1 MIYRNVFRAIP
12 ALLSLFLIA
21 PIQARADKPAV
32 SAKSKLSGHVDWSNH
47 LIYATGLGAIP
58 KDENNDAVAY
68 LKARSFARM
77 DARRN
82 LLAVIDHVKIDSQ
95 TVGQDFQS
103 VNDTVRE
110 EITGIIKG
118 SEIFAERKLK
128 IGNGMMV
135 EVTITMPLYGE
146 DSLGSVLYP
155 EIAKRERQ
163 AEETGGAELPTPRLT
178 KPHLFAPDED
188 GLPGASVPYT
198 GVIIDARGR
207 GVERS
212 MSPKIRRT
220 DGGEIWG
227 TLSVAPD
234 FVIENGITSYAHSVA
249 EARKN
254 GRVGSNPLVLRAQGR
269 YGEKFKTDALLSE
282 ADADTLL
289 AADAKDNFLSQFRV
303 IFVVDEDK

>member
-1 MIYRNVFRAIP
+1 MTIRNSVRAIP
-12 ALLSLFLIA
+12 ALLALIFA
-21 PIQARADKPAV
+21 LPLLARADKPLKGE
-32 SAKSKLSGHVDWSNH
+32 KSKLSGHVDWTKN

-58 KDENNDAVAY
+58 KDEPNDAVAY

-95 TVGQDFQS
+95 TVGQDFQA

-110 EITGIIKG
+110 EISGIVKG
-118 SEIFAERKLK
+118 TEIFAERKLK

-135 EVTITMPLYGE
+135 EVTITMPLNGE

-155 EIAKRERQ
+155 AIAKRNKQ
-163 AEETGGAELPTPRLT
+163 AEETDGGELLPKVRLPR
-178 KPHLFAPDED
+178 PANPDED
-188 GLPGASVPYT
+188 PAPDSRELYT

-227 TLSVAPD
+227 TLDVAPD
-234 FVIENGITSYAHSVA
+234 FVIENGIVSYAHSVA

-254 GRVGSNPLVLRAQGR
+254 ERVGSNPLVIRAQGR
-269 YGEKFKTDALLSE
+269 YGEKFKTDALLTD
-282 ADADTLL
+282 ADAEILL
-289 AADAKDNFLSQFRV
+289 SADAKGSFLSQYRV
-303 IFVVDEDK
+303 VFVVDGDK

>member
-1 MIYRNVFRAIP
+1 MIFRNFFRAIP
-12 ALLSLFLIA
+12 ALLSLFLA
-21 PIQARADKPAV
+21 MPVAARADKPAAQ

-58 KDENNDAVAY
+58 KDETNDAVAY

-95 TVGQDFQS
+95 TVGQDFQA

-110 EITGIIKG
+110 EISGIIKG
-118 SEIFAERKLK
+118 SQIFAERKLK
-128 IGNGMMV
+128 IGNGTMV

-155 EIAKRERQ
+155 EIAKREKQ
-163 AEETGGAELPTPRLT
+163 AEDMGEIIPKIRLPHPTL
-178 KPHLFAPDED
+178 PDED
-188 GLPGASVPYT
+188 PAPGSRAAYT

-220 DGGEIWG
+220 DGSEIWG

-249 EARKN
+249 EARRN

-282 ADADTLL
+282 ADAETLL
-289 AADAKDNFLSQFRV
+289 SADARDNFLSEFHV